1 MKKKT
6 RRRRADAQKARQLL
20 SASGGSQFTAT
31 SVGSRVPRDRFQ
43 TPMAVAPATAPQLR
57 GSSATFKERSVSGA
71 SDKSELKRPSQ
82 ILADLQQAQ
91 TAAQNVNFAADSAI
105 NALTKTLQA
114 VEARLK
120 AAQAHLEA
128 QSKQQR
134 NAWSESPPGA

>member
-6 RRRRADAQKARQLL
+6 RRRRADAQKARKLL

-31 SVGSRVPRDRFQ
+31 KARRKNAANYSVFQAQGSYDAARLGGSRSAQ
-43 TPMAVAPATAPQLR
+43 
-57 GSSATFKERSVSGA
+57 SSA
-71 SDKSELKRPSQ
+71 
-82 ILADLQQAQ
+82 LADLQQAQ
-91 TAAQNVNFAADSAI
+91 SAAQNVNFAADSAI

>member
-43 TPMAVAPATAPQLR
+43 TPMA
-57 GSSATFKERSVSGA
+57 
-71 SDKSELKRPSQ
+71 SELKRPSQ

-91 TAAQNVNFAADSAI
+91 NAAQNVNFAADSAI